1 MAVFQS
7 ASDERYH
14 NNYDFIIISISNF
27 LIIFTF
33 RLTEFISCDDRAPLK
48 DAESLPPEI
57 PVTTESPES
66 DPVAE
71 SGVLMN
77 GNNKKSRFTLDYLE
91 QKIGRRMEGNEVD
104 EMMKLINKGDD
115 RAIYALLFG
124 SGANQS
130 WQCQL
135 CSHLI
140 KGTMKE
146 VAKHYLNEHQASPL
160 YPCQLC
166 GKVIKSSHTY
176 KRHRT

>member
-1 MAVFQS
+1 M
-7 ASDERYH
+7 
-14 NNYDFIIISISNF
+14 SNC
-27 LIIFTF
+27 
-33 RLTEFISCDDRAPLK
+33 RLNEFSCDDERAPLK
-48 DAESLPPEI
+48 DAENIPPEI
-57 PVTTESPES
+57 PVITESLES
-66 DPVAE
+66 DPTAE
-71 SGVLMN
+71 SEVVMN

-91 QKIGRRMEGNEVD
+91 QKIGRRMEGKEVD
-104 EMMKLINKGDD
+104 EMMRLIDKGDD